1 MSEVIG
7 TSPQRVGGP
16 ERVRGT
22 LQYVGDIGFGDALHV
37 KLVTLDVARARIDS
51 IDTSDAERVDGVVS
65 VFTPE
70 DLPSPMPRFG
80 PQFQD
85 RPLLATGETKYHGE
99 PVAAVVAET
108 PEAAARGAAL
118 VAVKHAPL
126 DSGVFTIDTALDP
139 SSPLVQDPSV
149 RAPGDPLAQSNVLSE
164 HRFEWGD
171 VESARADH
179 VVDQTYTFPM
189 ITHFAIEP
197 HVFVA
202 VPDDEGGVQVWSSV
216 QHPFLLQKV
225 LSRILEIPLSQ
236 VRVHAPDPGGGFG
249 GKQNPKHEPLVA
261 LIALRHGRPARL
273 VLSLGETFQTV
284 RRTSARIRVRS
295 GFDSDGS
302 LVFQD
307 FVSDFLI
314 GAYVDI
320 ADRVTGK
327 SNYLAAGPYRSPNVR
342 IVARALLSHT
352 TPSTAMRGFG
362 APQLSWAREA
372 NIDQAAREL
381 GLDPLQ
387 IRLTNLARYGEEFV
401 PNETPA
407 DGQWEQV
414 LRRTA
419 ELIEWGAP
427 LPEGRGRG
435 LAVGLKSGPTTGL
448 SYATVRLLADGS
460 SLIFAGTSDMGQGA
474 RTIFAQIVAEELGVA
489 LDRITVVM
497 GDTSRVPY
505 DQQTS
510 ASRSSVLMGNAV
522 FRAAQEIRVKL
533 AALVAGK
540 HDLDPET
547 VTAEKGMV
555 SLPDGTITPIP
566 EAVGVALGRLG
577 GEVIGN
583 GEMRV
588 EGDPDHPL
596 GGRAV
601 FFELHCAAC
610 EVEID
615 KETGEIEVK
624 RYVTVGD
631 VGKALNP
638 LQVAGQD
645 EGAAIMGL
653 GHTLMERMILDES
666 GRILNMGAVDYRI
679 LTHMDVPEVMV
690 SDSIENA
697 DGPGPYGI
705 KGVSEGGLL
714 ATSPAVAA
722 AMTDA
727 AGVVVR
733 DLPITPERIWRSL
746 QSRSDSDS

>member
-1 MSEVIG
+1 MSGMIG
-7 TSPQRVGGP
+7 DSPPRVGGP

-22 LQYVGDIGFGDALHV
+22 LEYVADIRFGDALHV
-37 KLVTLDVARARIDS
+37 QLVTLDVARARIDS
-51 IDTSDAERVDGVVS
+51 IDTSQAESIDGVVS
-65 VFTPE
+65 IFTPE
-70 DLPSPMPRFG
+70 DLPNPMPRFG
-80 PQFQD
+80 PQFHD
-85 RPLLATGETKYHGE
+85 RPLLAIGETKYHGE

-108 PEAAARGAAL
+108 PEAAARAAAL
-118 VAVKHAPL
+118 VSVRHVPL
-126 DSGVFTIDTALDP
+126 DGGVFTVEAALDP
-139 SSPLVQDPSV
+139 SSPLVQDPSI
-149 RAPGDPLAQSNVLSE
+149 RGPGDPRAESNVLSE

-179 VVDQTYTFPM
+179 VVDQTYNFPM
-189 ITHFAIEP
+189 VTQFAIEP
-197 HVFVA
+197 HAFVA
-202 VPDDEGGVQVWSSV
+202 VPDDGGGVEVWSSV

-225 LSRILEIPLSQ
+225 LSQILDLPLSR

-249 GKQNPKHEPLVA
+249 GKQNPKHEALVA

-295 GFDSDGS
+295 GFLADGT
-302 LVFQD
+302 LVFQE

-327 SNYLAAGPYRSPNVR
+327 SNYLAAGPYRVPNVR

-381 GLDPLQ
+381 GLDPFQ
-387 IRLTNLARYGEEFV
+387 VRLTNLARHGEQFV

-407 DGQWEQV
+407 DGQWEEV

-419 ELIEWGAP
+419 DLIDWGAP

-474 RTIFAQIVAEELGVA
+474 RTIFAQIVAEELGVTH
-489 LDRITVVM
+489 DRITVVM
-497 GDTSRVPY
+497 GDTTRVPY

-510 ASRSSVLMGNAV
+510 ASRSSVLMGTAV
-522 FRAAQEIRVKL
+522 YMACQDIRSRL
-533 AALVAGK
+533 AVLVAGK
-540 HDLDPET
+540 HDADPESVTVEKGT
-547 VTAEKGMV
+547 VT
-555 SLPDGTITPIP
+555 LPDGTTTSIP
-566 EAVGVALGRLG
+566 KAIGVTLGRLG
-577 GEVIGN
+577 GEIIGN

-588 EGDPDHPL
+588 EGDPEHPL

-615 KETGEIEVK
+615 TETGEIEVTK
-624 RYVTVGD
+624 YVTVGD
-631 VGKALNP
+631 VGKSLNP

-645 EGAAIMGL
+645 EGAAVMGL
-653 GHTLMERMILDES
+653 GHTLMERMILDGS

-679 LTHMDVPEVMV
+679 LTHMDVPEVMI

-722 AMTDA
+722 AVTNA
-727 AGVVVR
+727 SGAVIR
-733 DLPITPERIWRSL
+733 DLPITPERIWRAL
-746 QSRSDSDS
+746 QSRP

>member
-1 MSEVIG
+1 MIG
-7 TSPQRVGGP
+7 ASPPRVGGP

-22 LQYVGDIGFGDALHV
+22 LEYVGDIRFGDVLHV
-37 KLVTLDVARARIDS
+37 KLVTLDVARARIEAIDS
-51 IDTSDAERVDGVVS
+51 TEAELVDGVVA

-80 PQFQD
+80 PQFRD
-85 RPLLATGETKYHGE
+85 RPLLAVGETKYHGE
-99 PVAAVVAET
+99 PVAAVVAES
-108 PEAAARGAAL
+108 PEAAARAATL
-118 VAVKHAPL
+118 VAVEHVPL
-126 DSGVFTIDTALDP
+126 DGGVFTVESALDP
-139 SSPLVQDPSV
+139 SFPLVQDRSV
-149 RAPGDPLAQSNVLSE
+149 RVSGDPRAETNVLSE

-171 VESARADH
+171 VETALADH
-179 VVDQTYTFPM
+179 VVDQTYHFPM
-189 ITHFAIEP
+189 VTQFAIEP
-197 HVFVA
+197 HAFVA
-202 VPDDEGGVQVWSSV
+202 VPDDGGGVQVWSSV

-225 LSRILEIPLSQ
+225 LAQILDLPLAR

-249 GKQNPKHEPLVA
+249 GKQNPKHEALVA
-261 LIALRHGRPARL
+261 FIALRHGRPARL

-327 SNYLAAGPYRSPNVR
+327 SNYLAAGPYRVPHVR

-372 NIDQAAREL
+372 NIDQAAREM
-381 GLDPLQ
+381 GIDPLQ
-387 IRLTNLARYGEEFV
+387 IRLVNLARHGEQFV
-401 PNETPA
+401 PGETPA

-414 LRRTA
+414 LQRTA
-419 ELIEWGAP
+419 ELIEWGGP
-427 LPEGRGRG
+427 LPDGRGRG

-448 SYATVRLLADGS
+448 SYGTVRLLADGS
-460 SLIFAGTSDMGQGA
+460 ALVFAGTSDMGQGA
-474 RTIFAQIVAEELGVA
+474 RTILAQIVAEELGVD

-497 GDTSRVPY
+497 GDTTRVPY

-510 ASRSSVLMGNAV
+510 ASRSSVLMGNAIY
-522 FRAAQEIRVKL
+522 RACQEVRARL
-533 AALVAGK
+533 GALVAERSNVDPGK
-540 HDLDPET
+540 VT
-547 VTAEKGMV
+547 VEKGAV
-555 SLPDGTITPIP
+555 ALADGTRLSIP
-566 EAVGVALGRLG
+566 DVVGDALGRLG
-577 GEVIGN
+577 GEIIGN

-610 EVEID
+610 EVEVD
-615 KETGEIEVK
+615 RETGEIEVK
-624 RYVTVGD
+624 KYVTVGD

-653 GHTLMERMILDES
+653 GHTLMERMILDDS

-679 LTHMDVPEVMV
+679 LTHMDVPEVMI

-697 DGPGPYGI
+697 DGPGPFGI

-714 ATSPAVAA
+714 ATSPAVASA
-722 AMTDA
+722 VTDA
-727 AGVVVR
+727 TGVVIR
-733 DLPITPERIWRSL
+733 ELPITPERIWHAL
-746 QSRSDSDS
+746 QQHP